1 MSVPL
6 MKGDQALSFH
16 FNGSECGIP
25 YGKRFFE
32 YLGLRA
38 YDLRDPTSKNT
49 KGNFQSS
56 RLSSRIFTALYHVLL
71 VRLRTG
77 QEKTARPESVATGV
91 ADSEGRDRVIYNQ
104 N

>member
-1 MSVPL
+1 

-16 FNGSECGIP
+16 SDESEWGIP

-38 YDLRDPTSKNT
+38 YDLRDPASKDT
-49 KGNFQSS
+49 KGNFQSY

-77 QEKTARPESVATGV
+77 QEKTARSESVATAV
-91 ADSEGRDRVIYNQ
+91 ADSEGRDRIIHNK